1 MRRFFYVSLLIGALA
16 NPKKGK
22 LMESSNLN
30 NAYIKSS
37 KLRPAPD
44 LQTPVLNGGH
54 DVLEQAPS
62 IHALQHKSR
71 FAWLFL
77 STFGRIGRLKY
88 FLSWIAIDVV
98 VYALNFVLIGHSI
111 YIDVY
116 AGFKKY

>member
-1 MRRFFYVSLLIGALA
+1 
-16 NPKKGK
+16 
-22 LMESSNLN
+22 MESSNLN